1 MQAQSR
7 AAAHARTE
15 QPTKLS
21 QPSAVESSI
30 TAPQVEPSAPQ
41 AEKKRSKRKHRAE
54 DDIDRLFD
62 EKLGK
67 KVKKAA
73 LDKEATDGDA
83 QEKKEDD
90 VPSRKHKKDK
100 SGEQQPDGLKDV
112 LGAIK
117 AAPKGEDGHRVKK
130 KK

>member
-7 AAAHARTE
+7 AAANARTE
-15 QPTKLS
+15 QPTRLS
-21 QPSAVESSI
+21 QAATVEASPSE
-30 TAPQVEPSAPQ
+30 PQVEPSTPPADM
-41 AEKKRSKRKHRAE
+41 KRSKRKHRTE

-62 EKLGK
+62 AQLGK

-73 LDKEATDGDA
+73 LDKEATDGGA
-83 QEKKEDD
+83 QKKEEDD
-90 VPSRKHKKDK
+90 KSSRKHKKDK
-100 SGEQQPDGLKDV
+100 AGDQQPDGLRDV